1 MNALIVGL
9 GSIGLKHYDII
20 KKLKP
25 EAKFHALRSG
35 KESIPVNGIENIFNK
50 DNLHKY
56 DFDFAVIS
64 SPSYLHLVTANTT

>member
-50 DNLHKY
+50 DNLH
-56 DFDFAVIS
+56 
-64 SPSYLHLVTANTT
+64 